1 MAGKLIEQSDMRTI
15 KELAKKYN
23 MSVADFGRS
32 IVRVA
37 ERNQGRAVRLSDE
50 EYEHIYEASK
60 RIGCTMTQFCS
71 LACHTFL
78 NTKEKR
84 IDYISDA
91 AEKTN
96 RTKRIEVRI
105 LNAAEDAELMK
116 YATEYSMKISTLI
129 RYCAIHF
136 DGREVI

>member
-1 MAGKLIEQSDMRTI
+1 MADRLIEQNDMRTI
-15 KELAKKYN
+15 KELAIKYN

-37 ERNQGRAVRLSDE
+37 ERNPGRSVRLSRE
-50 EYEHIYEASK
+50 EYKHIYDVSK

-71 LACHTFL
+71 MACHSFL
-78 NTKEKR
+78 NEKNKR
-84 IDYISDA
+84 IDFITDA

-96 RTKRIEVRI
+96 RTCRIEVRI
-105 LNAAEDAELMK
+105 LNTAEDAELLK

-129 RYCAIHF
+129 RYCAVHF
-136 DGREVI
+136 DGRKLI